1 MNIRNSISIFIMIC
15 CLIYVVKAEESLEQS
30 SKEEWSDT
38 HIEYSPFGLI
48 KIEIPRG
55 AKKIFGAEEENKET
69 KIRRY
74 SVLGPFVTGNQY
86 EEYPYKV
93 QHSDVLKIPFA
104 EYLHYEDLLS
114 KMKESPSPDDNPFN
128 ETWQLDQPLFCLVDI
143 LMVFKRS
150 EQDEKTNKFSKLWL
164 RERYLDSLV
173 FCLFQ
178 RDQWGENG
186 YYCEWFD
193 IPMITT
199 YAYERGTRFHYQKIL
214 ETPFTTIY
222 THYPNKTKLLDFMV
236 VSLYK
241 NEIYKKRSSI
251 CEKTDN
257 SKEIKQDGKKSR
269 TTILR
274 TRVILGDW
282 STFTLWQ
289 REKFEDNTICD
300 QYLRLPFIG
309 PIWSSW
315 ESPESKGKKNAI
327 FPRLLF
333 GKYPKF
339 TR

>member
-1 MNIRNSISIFIMIC
+1 MIC
-15 CLIYVVKAEESLEQS
+15 CLTCFVKAEESLEQS

-55 AKKIFGAEEENKET
+55 ATKIWEANEENKEM

-74 SVLGPFVTGNQY
+74 SVLGPFITANQF

-93 QHSDVLKIPFA
+93 QHTDVLKIPFA

-114 KMKESPSPDDNPFN
+114 EIKNPNIPTENPFD
-128 ETWQLDQPLFCLVDI
+128 ETWQLDQPVFCLFNN
-143 LMVFKRS
+143 LMIFSRS
-150 EQDEKTNKFSKLWL
+150 EQDEKTNKFSKLWI

-178 RDQWGENG
+178 RAQWGEDR
-186 YYCEWFD
+186 YYYEWFD
-193 IPMITT
+193 LPMITT
-199 YAYERGTRFHYQKIL
+199 YAYERSTQLKYQKIF

-222 THYPNKTKLLDFMV
+222 TYYPNKTKLLDFMI

-241 NEIYKKRSSI
+241 KDIYKERNSV
-251 CEKTDN
+251 CEKTEN
-257 SKEIKQDGKKSR
+257 TENIKQNGERSK

-274 TRVILGDW
+274 TMAILGNW
-282 STFTLWQ
+282 STFALWQ
-289 REKFEDNTICD
+289 RERFEDKKVCN
-300 QYLRLPFIG
+300 QFLRLPFLG
-309 PIWSSW
+309 PVLSSW
-315 ESPESKGKKNAI
+315 ESPETKGKKNAI

-333 GKYPKF
+333 GKYPKY